1 MRVISY
7 AREMTDDSA
16 QHLAVMQARNKAF
29 RWPKG
34 KTGRTDMARF
44 YHQAR
49 EIARKASPQAMQDL
63 VDLSHDAED
72 ERVRSVWLVAVLDR
86 AGVKPID
93 FDPNE
98 DKASGPKFD
107 PRNYTPQ
114 ELDIIETALRLM
126 LRPAGGPA
134 AGSVGEIR
142 GGIADVAPEWE

>member
-1 MRVISY
+1 
-7 AREMTDDSA
+7 
-16 QHLAVMQARNKAF
+16 
-29 RWPKG
+29 
-34 KTGRTDMARF
+34 
-44 YHQAR
+44 
-49 EIARKASPQAMQDL
+49 
-63 VDLSHDAED
+63 
-72 ERVRSVWLVAVLDR
+72 
-86 AGVKPID
+86 VKPID

-134 AGSVGEIR
+134 AGSAGEIS